1 MKRLVLLRKNY
12 QSFGRGSLEFLYPD
26 NHKVLVF
33 TRRFQDE
40 IILVVA
46 NLSRFVNYVEL
57 DLSPYKGTVPVELFG
72 HTRFPAIGELPYFL
86 TLGPHSFYW
95 FKLEQ
100 ARISEA
106 RAAAEGFEPAR
117 LEVADSWENILYGRA
132 RTTLE
137 RIFPAYLLTCRW
149 FGGKAQPIRSVRNID
164 IVPFTYDSATIFF
177 TTWEVQYTGGTP
189 ETYLLPLA
197 FAAGDRAFELRQTNP
212 QSVIAQLKITG
223 KDLETEGVLY
233 DALYEPGFCKGLLA
247 SIGHGR
253 RFKGDDAEIH
263 AHPSKMFHAVAG
275 DMEASLE
282 PSMLRGEQSN
292 TSIVYGDR
300 LILKFFRRVGEG
312 LNPDVEVGRFITN
325 KTSFGN
331 VPVLA
336 GFIEIHKEQ
345 TEPSTLGILQGLVVN
360 QGDAWRYTL
369 DSLGRYFEEVL
380 SRHPASETSVI
391 PEQPLAEL
399 TTQETPPLAREL
411 MGSYLSS
418 ALLLGQRTGELH
430 KALASDGKDPA
441 FAPEPFTALYRRSL
455 YQSFRTI
462 ADQSLS
468 LLEKRLPGLAEDI
481 RPDAAKILQLE
492 GAIFDRLRQIVD
504 KKMTGMRI
512 RCHGDFHL
520 GQVLFTGKD
529 FVIIDFEGE
538 PARPITE
545 RRLKRSPLRDVAG
558 MLRSF
563 NYAAL
568 SKLRNSS
575 VRPEDAVQ
583 LKPWARFWD
592 LWVSVSFLKGYLE
605 ATANASFT
613 PKSEDEFNLMLSVHT
628 LEKAIYELGYELNNR
643 PNWVDVPIAG
653 ILQIVKPEES
663 IRAK

>member
-1 MKRLVLLRKNY
+1 M
-12 QSFGRGSLEFLYPD
+12 
-26 NHKVLVF
+26 
-33 TRRFQDE
+33 
-40 IILVVA
+40 
-46 NLSRFVNYVEL
+46 
-57 DLSPYKGTVPVELFG
+57 
-72 HTRFPAIGELPYFL
+72 
-86 TLGPHSFYW
+86 
-95 FKLEQ
+95 
-100 ARISEA
+100 
-106 RAAAEGFEPAR
+106 
-117 LEVADSWENILYGRA
+117 
-132 RTTLE
+132 
-137 RIFPAYLLTCRW
+137 
-149 FGGKAQPIRSVRNID
+149 RNID
-164 IVPFTYDSATIFF
+164 IVPFANDSATVFF

-197 FAAGDRAFELRQTNP
+197 FAAGDRAFELRQTNA
-212 QSVIAQLKITG
+212 QSVIAQLKIKG
-223 KDLETEGVLY
+223 KELETEGVLY
-233 DALYEPGFCKGLLA
+233 DALYDPGFCKALLA

-253 RFKGDDAEIH
+253 RFKGDNAEIH
-263 AHPSKMFHAVAG
+263 AQPSKMFRAVAG
-275 DMEASLE
+275 DAEASLE

-312 LNPDVEVGRFITN
+312 LNPDVEVGRFITD
-325 KTSFGN
+325 KTSFAN
-331 VPVLA
+331 VPPLA
-336 GFIEIHKEQ
+336 GFLEIRKEQ
-345 TEPSTLGILQGLVVN
+345 IEPGTLGILQGLVVN
-360 QGDAWRYTL
+360 QGDAWHYTL

-380 SRHPASETSVI
+380 SRHPASEASII
-391 PEQPLAEL
+391 PEQPLGEL
-399 TTQETPPLAREL
+399 ATQETPPLAREL

-430 KALASDGKDPA
+430 KALASDVKDPA

-455 YQSFRTI
+455 YQSFRTL

-492 GAIFDRLRQIVD
+492 GVIFDRLRQIVD

-568 SKLRNSS
+568 SKLRNNS
-575 VRPEDAVQ
+575 VRPEDALQ

-592 LWVSVSFLKGYLE
+592 LWVSVTFLKGYLE
-605 ATANASFT
+605 ATTNASFT
-613 PKSEDEFNLMLSVHT
+613 PKSAEEFNLMLSVYM

-663 IRAK
+663 NRAK

>member
-1 MKRLVLLRKNY
+1 
-12 QSFGRGSLEFLYPD
+12 
-26 NHKVLVF
+26 
-33 TRRFQDE
+33 
-40 IILVVA
+40 
-46 NLSRFVNYVEL
+46 
-57 DLSPYKGTVPVELFG
+57 
-72 HTRFPAIGELPYFL
+72 
-86 TLGPHSFYW
+86 
-95 FKLEQ
+95 
-100 ARISEA
+100 
-106 RAAAEGFEPAR
+106 
-117 LEVADSWENILYGRA
+117 
-132 RTTLE
+132 
-137 RIFPAYLLTCRW
+137 
-149 FGGKAQPIRSVRNID
+149 
-164 IVPFTYDSATIFF
+164 
-177 TTWEVQYTGGTP
+177 EVQYTGGTP

-197 FAAGDRAFELRQTNP
+197 FAAGDRAFELRQTNA

-223 KDLETEGVLY
+223 KEFETEGVLY
-233 DALYEPGFCKGLLA
+233 DALYDSGFCKALLA
-247 SIGHGR
+247 SIGRGR
-253 RFKGDDAEIH
+253 RFKGDTAEIH
-263 AHPSKMFHAVAG
+263 AQPSKMFRAVAG
-275 DMEASLE
+275 DTEASLE

-312 LNPDVEVGRFITN
+312 LNPDVEIGRFITE
-325 KTSFGN
+325 KTSFAN
-331 VPVLA
+331 VPSLA
-336 GFIEIHKEQ
+336 GFLEIRKEQ
-345 TEPSTLGILQGLVVN
+345 IEPGTLGILQGLVVN
-360 QGDAWRYTL
+360 QGDAWHYTL

-380 SRHPASETSVI
+380 SRHPVSEASMI
-391 PEQPLAEL
+391 PEQPLGEL
-399 TTQETPPLAREL
+399 ATQETPPLVREL

-430 KALASDGKDPA
+430 KALASDLKDPA

-455 YQSFRTI
+455 YQSFRTL

-481 RPDAAKILQLE
+481 RPDAAKILLLE

-558 MLRSF
+558 MIRSF

-568 SKLRNSS
+568 SKLRNNS
-575 VRPEDAVQ
+575 VRPEDTVQ

-592 LWVSVSFLKGYLE
+592 FWVSVTFLKGYLE
-605 ATANASFT
+605 ATTNASFT
-613 PKSEDEFNLMLSVHT
+613 PKSAEEFNLMLSVHT

-643 PNWVDVPIAG
+643 PSWVDVPVAG
-653 ILQIVKPEES
+653 ILQMVKPEES
-663 IRAK
+663 NRAK

>member
-1 MKRLVLLRKNY
+1 
-12 QSFGRGSLEFLYPD
+12 
-26 NHKVLVF
+26 
-33 TRRFQDE
+33 
-40 IILVVA
+40 
-46 NLSRFVNYVEL
+46 
-57 DLSPYKGTVPVELFG
+57 
-72 HTRFPAIGELPYFL
+72 
-86 TLGPHSFYW
+86 
-95 FKLEQ
+95 
-100 ARISEA
+100 
-106 RAAAEGFEPAR
+106 
-117 LEVADSWENILYGRA
+117 
-132 RTTLE
+132 
-137 RIFPAYLLTCRW
+137 
-149 FGGKAQPIRSVRNID
+149 
-164 IVPFTYDSATIFF
+164 
-177 TTWEVQYTGGTP
+177 
-189 ETYLLPLA
+189 
-197 FAAGDRAFELRQTNP
+197 
-212 QSVIAQLKITG
+212 LKITG

-247 SIGHGR
+247 SIARGR
-253 RFKGDDAEIH
+253 RFKGDNAEIH

-275 DMEASLE
+275 NMETSLE

-380 SRHPASETSVI
+380 SRHPASESSVI

-399 TTQETPPLAREL
+399 ATQETPPLAREL

-605 ATANASFT
+605 ATENASFT
-613 PKSEDEFNLMLSVHT
+613 PKSQDEFNLMLSVHT